1 MNIKSRIDE
10 LVISLNQYIYDY
22 YLQEKSTISDHDY
35 DRLYQELST
44 LEAAY
49 PELISNDTP
58 TQRVGPPIST
68 GFSTVVH
75 LTPMLGLE
83 NAFSDD
89 SFTSFFKRAADQL
102 NITLEELFKA
112 GVYAEPKLDGVAVNL
127 IYENHS
133 LLLAATRGDGSS
145 GEDIT
150 HNIKTIRSVPLQLNV
165 DPLIKLVELR
175 GEVIFPIDKFNTY
188 NEYAENNNLKVFSN
202 ARNAASGSLRQLD
215 PAITAQRPLDILV
228 HGIGRVEGCNFES
241 ISSALK
247 YFSDSGFPVNPLNK
261 KLNSLSECQDYYK
274 YIVSIRSELP
284 YDIDGVVFKINK
296 YEFHNKL
303 GNLARSPKW
312 AVAYKIEAA
321 EEVSRIRDVVFQVG
335 RTGAITP
342 VAKIDPTKISGA
354 IVSNVT
360 LHNMDEINRK
370 DVRINDYVSVRR
382 AGDVIPEIV
391 NVILERRVSDALPII
406 MPSHC
411 PSCGALVLKID
422 AEAVYR
428 CTGGINCKAIVIGRV
443 KHFVSRNAFDIEGVG
458 EKLIEQ
464 LVRNN
469 DIKGP
474 ADLFFLD
481 FETLV
486 LYLRMGDLSSKK
498 VIESILNSKTIAF
511 NKFIYSLGIPGVGAV
526 TAKQLASS
534 FASLEALI
542 RADIDELEVI
552 DEVGETIAGDIVKYF
567 QDPSVSVMLDQ
578 FNDTNIKILYFAK
591 EDNMPDSHFNEKHI
605 VITGTFDSFKRS
617 EIISKLENLGAT
629 IQTAISKKT
638 NILVCGNDPGSK
650 LNKATQL
657 RTEVIY
663 EDDLI
668 RLIGD
673 HS

>member
-284 YDIDGVVFKINK
+284 YDIDGVVFKIDK

>member
-1 MNIKSRIDE
+1 M
-10 LVISLNQYIYDY
+10 
-22 YLQEKSTISDHDY
+22 
-35 DRLYQELST
+35 
-44 LEAAY
+44 
-49 PELISNDTP
+49 
-58 TQRVGPPIST
+58 
-68 GFSTVVH
+68 
-75 LTPMLGLE
+75 
-83 NAFSDD
+83 
-89 SFTSFFKRAADQL
+89 
-102 NITLEELFKA
+102 
-112 GVYAEPKLDGVAVNL
+112 VYCP
-127 IYENHS
+127 
-133 LLLAATRGDGSS
+133 
-145 GEDIT
+145 
-150 HNIKTIRSVPLQLNV
+150 
-165 DPLIKLVELR
+165 
-175 GEVIFPIDKFNTY
+175 
-188 NEYAENNNLKVFSN
+188 
-202 ARNAASGSLRQLD
+202 
-215 PAITAQRPLDILV
+215 
-228 HGIGRVEGCNFES
+228 
-241 ISSALK
+241 
-247 YFSDSGFPVNPLNK
+247 
-261 KLNSLSECQDYYK
+261 
-274 YIVSIRSELP
+274 
-284 YDIDGVVFKINK
+284 
-296 YEFHNKL
+296 
-303 GNLARSPKW
+303 
-312 AVAYKIEAA
+312 
-321 EEVSRIRDVVFQVG
+321 
-335 RTGAITP
+335 
-342 VAKIDPTKISGA
+342 KIDPTKISGA